1 MLQLQVYYKV
11 THSLRKLV
19 FPEFFLIYQGELQRQ
34 KQTKNDQ
41 KHQKYENQLI
51 HVIIM

>member
-11 THSLRKLV
+11 THSLRNWV
-19 FPEFFLIYQGELQRQ
+19 FSWVFLIYQGELQRQ